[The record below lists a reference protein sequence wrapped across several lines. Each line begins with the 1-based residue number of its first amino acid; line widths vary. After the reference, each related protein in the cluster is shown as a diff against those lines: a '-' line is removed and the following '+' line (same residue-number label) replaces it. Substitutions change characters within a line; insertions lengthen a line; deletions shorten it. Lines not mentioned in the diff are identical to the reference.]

1 MSWDI
6 VLFKSKQKIMDLEN
20 LNDEQLS
27 TTNFDEILKSSFTN
41 IQKIEN
47 HIEISGSDF
56 SIDFFEDTKN
66 TSNKTI
72 SLYGENALFEIIK
85 IAKKENWQIYDSSL
99 DAMLDLDNPSKNGYS
114 QFQTYVNRIS
124 KEKNINDL

>member
-27 TTNFDEILKSSFTN
+27 TTNFDEILKSSFKN
-41 IQKIEN
+41 IHKIEN
-47 HIEISGSDF
+47 HIEISGNDF

-99 DAMLDLDNPSKNGYS
+99 DAILDLDNPAKNGYS
-114 QFQTYVNRIS
+114 QFQNYVTRIS
-124 KEKNINDL
+124 KD